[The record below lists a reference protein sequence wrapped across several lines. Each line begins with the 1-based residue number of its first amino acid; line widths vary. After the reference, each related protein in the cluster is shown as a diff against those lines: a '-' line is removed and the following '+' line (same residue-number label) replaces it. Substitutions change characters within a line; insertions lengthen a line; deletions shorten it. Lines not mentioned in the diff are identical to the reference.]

1 MNLAVVGRRLS
12 GIGSGAHLA
21 HLELAGFLE
30 DRGHTVRYAAR
41 KGEAVTRQGKPIE
54 IRRKYV
60 SIRDASAWA
69 DWTLVRDE
77 PKTMRILRRTDG
89 RVLYCCHS
97 PAGAP
102 PELGITLRPDSR
114 IVYVSQAL
122 RDAIEAKHGPQ
133 LGIVIEGC
141 PMDLSRY
148 RTEPGECVT
157 LINLSE
163 RKGGKL
169 FWRLAEAMPDIP
181 FLGVKL
187 WGEQIVPDRIPPNV
201 TLLDRQPDPKAIY
214 SRTRI
219 LLIPSMEPGTVQSDS
234 LPAWTE
240 AWNRVGVEAA
250 ASGIPVIASPVAG
263 IRASI
268 CDAAVYVSGHSTEAW
283 AAAIRRFD
291 DPDHVAAM
299 SFAALIRAGYIE
311 AGLDRILDAY
321 EELLRGD

>member
-1 MNLAVVGRRLS
+1 MNLAIVGRQLS
-12 GIGSGAHLA
+12 GIKSGAHLA

-30 DRGHTVRYAAR
+30 DRGHTVRYAAA
-41 KGEAVTRQGKPIE
+41 KGDPVTRHGKPVE
-54 IRRKYV
+54 IGAKYR
-60 SIRDASAWA
+60 SIKATSSWA

-77 PKTMRILRRTDG
+77 PKVRRVLKRVRG

-102 PELGITLRPDSR
+102 PELGISLSDGSR

-133 LGIVIEGC
+133 PGTVMGGC
-141 PMDLSRY
+141 PMDLDRY
-148 RTEPGECVT
+148 RVAPGDCVT

-169 FWRLAEAMPDIP
+169 FWRLAQAMPDVQ
-181 FLGVKL
+181 FLGVRL
-187 WGEQIVPDRIPPNV
+187 WGEQVVSDPIPAKV
-201 TLLDRQPDPKAIY
+201 TVLDRQDDPREIY
-214 SRTRI
+214 RRTRI
-219 LLIPSMEPGTVQSDS
+219 LLIPSMEPGTVQTAE
-234 LPAWTE
+234 LPAWGE

-250 ASGIPVIASPVAG
+250 ASGIPVIATPVAG

-291 DPDHVAAM
+291 DPVYGRWRRDLALGRAAAI
-299 SFAALIRAGYIE
+299 AADR
-311 AGLDRILDAY
+311 DRILDAY
-321 EELLRGD
+321 EEVLRG